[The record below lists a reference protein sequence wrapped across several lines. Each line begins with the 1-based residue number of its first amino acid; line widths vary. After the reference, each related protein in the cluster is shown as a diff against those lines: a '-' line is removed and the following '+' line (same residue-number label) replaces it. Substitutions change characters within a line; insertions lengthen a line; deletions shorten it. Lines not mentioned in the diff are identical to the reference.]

1 LPGWWWL
8 FDRWAR
14 VFDGAFLMASVVI
27 SRLTSP
33 TSDQLSFTGLTLT
46 GYRLVTLHV
55 WGVTVGTDDASVW
68 LRVSQSGSFLSG
80 ASDYTYVTVSRSTG
94 GSNENEVSAAAA
106 QIALSDDTANW
117 SVGNA
122 AGESFVTRIE
132 VVNRESG
139 DPCYV
144 TFNGAHTGPTGNSVM
159 VNGQGIVKNSTAIDG
174 LRILLSTGTMPTGK
188 AVLIG
193 HT

>member
-1 LPGWWWL
+1 
-8 FDRWAR
+8 
-14 VFDGAFLMASVVI
+14 MASVVI
-27 SRLTSP
+27 SRLTAP
-33 TSDQLSFTGLTLT
+33 TSDMLSFTGLTLT

-55 WGVTVGTDDASVW
+55 WGLTVGTDDASVW
-68 LRVSQSGSFLSG
+68 FRVSQSGSFLSG
-80 ASDYTYVTVSRSTG
+80 ASDYSYVHTSRSTG
-94 GSNENEVSAAAA
+94 SGNESEASNAAA
-106 QIALSDDTANW
+106 QIALTDDTANW

-122 AGESFVTRIE
+122 AGEAFTTRIE
-132 VVNRESG
+132 LVNRETSE
-139 DPCYV
+139 PRYF

-159 VNGQGIVKNSTAIDG
+159 TNGEGVVNNSTAIDG

>member
-1 LPGWWWL
+1 
-8 FDRWAR
+8 
-14 VFDGAFLMASVVI
+14 MTSVVI

-33 TSDQLSFTGLTLT
+33 TSDALSFTGLTLT

-55 WGVTVGTDDASVW
+55 WGLTVGTDDASVR

-80 ASDYTYVTVSRSTG
+80 ASDYSYVHVSRSTG
-94 GSNENEVSAAAA
+94 GTTDSETTNAAA
-106 QIALSDDTANW
+106 QIALTDGGANFG
-117 SVGNA
+117 VGNA

-132 VVNRESG
+132 LVNRETSE
-139 DPCYV
+139 PRYL
-144 TFNGAHTGPTGNSVM
+144 TFNGAHTGPTGNAIMANGEGV
-159 VNGQGIVKNSTAIDG
+159 VNNSTAIDG